1 MGIVVNNPFKTI
13 RSGSREILP
22 STSKLLISRLI
33 IAVVI
38 GAAGLHFFINTGGNQ
53 QEYHFET
60 SIQKQQSADKN
71 GLTLPIEYA
80 PDADDMNM
88 SMRMEIEQSSRAYP
102 IWNEKRRAIDSN
114 ARPYG
119 WCVPEDIATKTDKSP
134 KGLLFVKVHKCSSST
149 GAGVTLRIQ
158 DGLSKRLSHPNQN
171 QTANVTCFAHYNHA
185 KARELRFQERDP
197 TQSFLW
203 SIVREPAQRT
213 LR

>member
-1 MGIVVNNPFKTI
+1 MVVIVNPFKTT
-13 RSGSREILP
+13 RSGSRQILP
-22 STSKLLISRLI
+22 SKLFISRLI

-38 GAAGLHFFINTGGNQ
+38 GAAGLHFINTGGNQ

-60 SIQKQQSADKN
+60 SIQKQQSADEN
-71 GLTLPIEYA
+71 GLALPIEYA
-80 PDADDMNM
+80 PGADAMNM
-88 SMRMEIEQSSRAYP
+88 TIMGMEIEQSSRAFP
-102 IWNEKRRAIDSN
+102 IWNEKRRVINSN

-158 DGLSKRLSHPNQN
+158 DNLSKRLHHPNQN
-171 QTANVTCFAHYNHA
+171 KTANVTCFAHYDHA
-185 KARELRFQERDP
+185 TAGELRFQERDP

-203 SIVREPAQRT
+203 SFVREPAQRT